1 MASFEKFAPV
11 LWDLEG
17 GYVDDP
23 DDRGGETNRG
33 ITLKTYEGWCRKHG
47 YPRPTVQR
55 LKDLDSETWARITKE
70 LFWDKVGGDDIRD
83 QRVANLIADWAFNS
97 GTGIITRVQALV
109 GVRTDGI
116 VGRETVRAI
125 NAEDPARLA
134 ADLKRL
140 RTSFYHTIARRGNN
154 RKYLRGWLTRLERL

>member
-1 MASFEKFAPV
+1 MASFEAFAHV
-11 LWDLEG
+11 LLESEG
-17 GYVDDP
+17 GFVDDP
-23 DDRGGETNRG
+23 DDRGGATNRG
-33 ITLKTYEGWCRKHG
+33 ITIKTYEGWCRRHG

-109 GVRTDGI
+109 GVRADGI
-116 VGRETVRAI
+116 VGRNTLRAI

-140 RTSFYHTIARRGNN
+140 RTSFYHTLARRGNN
-154 RKYLRGWLTRLERL
+154 RKYLRGWLARLERL

>member
-23 DDRGGETNRG
+23 DDRGGATNRG
-33 ITLKTYEGWCRKHG
+33 ITLKTYEGWCRRHG

-55 LKDLDSETWARITKE
+55 LKDLDAGTWKRITKE

-109 GVRTDGI
+109 GVRADGV
-116 VGRETVRAI
+116 VGRETVLAI

-140 RTSFYHTIARRGNN
+140 RTSFYHTLARRGNN
-154 RKYLRGWLTRLERL
+154 RKYLRGWLARLERL

>member
-23 DDRGGETNRG
+23 DDRGGATNRG
-33 ITLKTYEGWCRKHG
+33 ITLKTYEGWCRKNG

-109 GVRTDGI
+109 GVRADGI

-134 ADLKRL
+134 SDLKRL
-140 RTSFYHTIARRGNN
+140 RNSFYHTIASRGNN
-154 RKYLRGWLTRLERL
+154 RKYLRGWLARLDRL

>member
-1 MASFEKFAPV
+1 MASFEKYAPV

-17 GYVDDP
+17 GFVDDP
-23 DDRGGETNRG
+23 DDRGGATNRG
-33 ITLKTYEGWCRKHG
+33 ITLKTYEGWCRRHG

-55 LKDLDSETWARITKE
+55 LKDLDSETWKRIAKE

-97 GTGIITRVQALV
+97 GAGIITRVQALV
-109 GVRTDGI
+109 GVRADGI

-125 NAEDPARLA
+125 NSEDPARLA

-140 RTSFYHTIARRGNN
+140 RTSFYHTLARRGNN
-154 RKYLRGWLTRLERL
+154 RKYLRGWLARLEKL